1 MRRKSFEN
9 VDCPIARSLD
19 VIGDWW
25 SLLILRDAFAG
36 TRRFGEFHRSLG
48 LARNIL
54 AARLK
59 KLVAR
64 GILGMAP
71 ASDGTTYQE
80 YVLTEKG
87 RGLLVVLLA
96 LRQWGDEH
104 LLDGTDHVRAIV
116 DAQSGEPLPP
126 LSLVASDG
134 RVLGPDDVRFER
146 PHQEPGG
153 RKPRSRARP
162 AVVH

>member
-1 MRRKSFEN
+1 MRRKSFESL
-9 VDCPIARSLD
+9 DCPIARSLD

-36 TRRFGEFHRSLG
+36 RRRFGEFHRSLG

-64 GILGMAP
+64 GILEMAP

-104 LLDGTDHVRAIV
+104 LLDGTDQDKTIV
-116 DAQSGEPLPP
+116 DAQSGEPLAP
-126 LSLVASDG
+126 LSVVASDG
-134 RVLGPDDVRFER
+134 RVLRPEDVRFER
-146 PHQEPGG
+146 PREEVER
-153 RKPRSRARP
+153 RKRSRRTRTAGL
-162 AVVH
+162 

>member
-9 VDCPIARSLD
+9 LDCPIARALD

-25 SLLILRDAFAG
+25 SLLLLRDAFAG

-64 GILGMAP
+64 GILEMAP

-87 RGLLVVLLA
+87 RGLLIVLVA

-104 LLDGTDHVRAIV
+104 LRDGTEPGRAIV

-126 LSLVASDG
+126 LSILGTDG
-134 RVLGPDDVRFER
+134 RVLGPGDVRFER
-146 PHQEPGG
+146 PSQEMEGL
-153 RKPRSRARP
+153 KPRARAS
-162 AVVH
+162 AVQ

>member
-9 VDCPIARSLD
+9 VECPIARSLD

-59 KLVAR
+59 KLVGR
-64 GILGMAP
+64 GILEMAP

-104 LLDGTDHVRAIV
+104 LLSDAAEKRTVV

-126 LSLVASDG
+126 LLVVASDG

-146 PHQEPGG
+146 AGQ
-153 RKPRSRARP
+153 K
-162 AVVH
+162 V

>member
-36 TRRFGEFHRSLG
+36 RRRFGEFHRSLG

-64 GILGMAP
+64 GILEMAP

-96 LRQWGDEH
+96 LRQWGGEH
-104 LLDGTDHVRAIV
+104 LLDGEDQDRTVV
-116 DAQSGEPLPP
+116 DAQSGEPLAP
-126 LSLVASDG
+126 LTVVASDG
-134 RVLGPDDVRFER
+134 RVLRPEDVRFER
-146 PHQEPGG
+146 PGEEVQR
-153 RKPRSRARP
+153 RKRSRRTRTAG
-162 AVVH
+162 V